1 MKKMQKYLAI
11 LLSLAMVLA
20 HLAACAPQEAPPPPP
35 EPAPEQLAPPPPP
48 PPPPS
53 LPPELEDEPLFT
65 PGTFTAVFMGHN
77 GELTV
82 ETVFSEE
89 RIESVTVIE
98 HVETV
103 NFSAVPLER
112 IPAQIVE
119 FQSLD
124 IDVVAGATLTSM
136 AIIAAVTDAV
146 QQADGDAVALRQ
158 GRGRPAPNAPVT
170 IEAGVLVVGSGISG
184 LSAAIEATYMGADV
198 LVIEKLGL
206 FGGVTST
213 SAGIIQGADNVVL
226 RATGVTD
233 DTAEAFEAFINEMGH
248 GRLNRDIIRNVAAT
262 GADTILWLVDM
273 GVEWSPRPH
282 ISFYRFEPFRGVEPY
297 GPGTALGAGAQ
308 ITMRMVDYAKRI
320 GVRFMMETT
329 AESLIMEDGAVIGV
343 NATDLTGGDVTIY
356 ADSVVLATGGF
367 QSNPELMARYLPLVT
382 PFGAFNINF
391 ATGDGLL
398 MGIEA
403 GAATYM
409 RDTAIASIGAPNR
422 GIFVTPSGERFN
434 DESDYGLRRTNE
446 LVERGYSFHFAIL
459 DSSHLN
465 EALEAALVDGRAFEA
480 ETLAE
485 LAELLDMDS
494 AVLEATVNRYNEL
507 VARGADV
514 DFGKPA
520 EHLQAIEEGP
530 FFAQR
535 FGGFTVFGTMGG
547 LLVDFYG
554 RVISTDGDP
563 IPGLFAAGEVANGTF
578 MPRDYGGSGMA
589 LNIYG
594 NMARVVGRAAAGVIA
609 F

>member
-1 MKKMQKYLAI
+1 
-11 LLSLAMVLA
+11 
-20 HLAACAPQEAPPPPP
+20 
-35 EPAPEQLAPPPPP
+35 
-48 PPPPS
+48 
-53 LPPELEDEPLFT
+53 
-65 PGTFTAVFMGHN
+65 
-77 GELTV
+77 
-82 ETVFSEE
+82 VFSAD
-89 RIESVTVIE
+89 RIDSVTVIE
-98 HVETV
+98 HVETA
-103 NFSAVPLER
+103 NFAIVPMER

-124 IDVVAGATLTSM
+124 IDMVAGATLTSM
-136 AIIAAVTDAV
+136 AIIAAVTDTV

-158 GRGRPAPNAPVT
+158 GRGRPAPNAPT
-170 IEAGVLVVGSGISG
+170 TLDAGVLVVGSGISG
-184 LSAAIEATYMGADV
+184 LSAAIEAAYAGADV
-198 LVIEKLGL
+198 LVIDKLGL

-233 DTAEAFEAFINEMGH
+233 DTAEAFEAFIHEMGH
-248 GRLNRDIIRNVAAT
+248 GRLDRDIIRNVAAT
-262 GADTILWLVDM
+262 GSETISWLADM

-282 ISFYRFEPFRGVEPY
+282 ISFDRFDPFRGVEPY
-297 GPGTALGAGAQ
+297 GPGTVLGAGAQ
-308 ITMRMVDYAKRI
+308 ITMRMVDYAQNL

-329 AESLIMEDGAVIGV
+329 AEALILDGDTVVGV
-343 NATDLTGGDVTIY
+343 NATDITGGEITIL

-367 QSNPELMARYLPLVT
+367 QSNPELMERYLPLVA
-382 PFGAFNINF
+382 PFFAFNINF
-391 ATGDGLL
+391 ARGDGLL

-409 RDTAIASIGAPNR
+409 RDTAIGSITAPNR
-422 GIFVTPSGERFN
+422 GVFVTPSGERFN
-434 DESDYGLRRTNE
+434 EESDYGLRRTNE
-446 LVERGYSFHFAIL
+446 LVERGYSFHFAIM

-465 EALEAALVDGRAFEA
+465 EALEAALADGRAFEA

-485 LAELLDMDS
+485 LAELVGMEP
-494 AVLEATVNRYNEL
+494 AVLEATISRYNEL
-507 VARGADV
+507 VARGEDI

-520 EHLQAIEEGP
+520 EFLQAIEEGP
-530 FFAQR
+530 FYAQS
-535 FGGFTVFGTMGG
+535 FGGFTIFGTMGG

-594 NMARVVGRAAAGVIA
+594 NMARVVGRAAAGIME
-609 F
+609 